1 MTNARKTVLRTC
13 SAMLASFAF
22 CAYAGAEDAKG
33 APSNEQA
40 QAPIS
45 QPSNTAEQAYSHS
58 PEKIGDVITVGSNA
72 FMLVRVFDTPQK
84 NDTFQRNVNIMRQYA
99 QVISESKLKLEK
111 IENPEEKAALQNKIK
126 QLEDEFESNEK
137 AMIKVYAFAS
147 NRQYRQVF
155 LKTNICV
162 PLTADE
168 LSNLRSAS
176 GMELDPLKII
186 ERDGK
191 NFYIMKKID
200 GAKANEELQKAIAFT
215 LTRRAEADKLRV
227 KLSETTDPTE
237 QMDLTKKISLAEKA
251 LKQNEDEL
259 KEKYGLGNAKS
270 YIIEVDLSKLY
281 LVLTKEEFLK
291 IQSEKKGK

>member
-1 MTNARKTVLRTC
+1 MQT
-13 SAMLASFAF
+13 
-22 CAYAGAEDAKG
+22 
-33 APSNEQA
+33 
-40 QAPIS
+40 
-45 QPSNTAEQAYSHS
+45 
-58 PEKIGDVITVGSNA
+58 
-72 FMLVRVFDTPQK
+72 
-84 NDTFQRNVNIMRQYA
+84 
-99 QVISESKLKLEK
+99 
-111 IENPEEKAALQNKIK
+111 
-126 QLEDEFESNEK
+126 
-137 AMIKVYAFAS
+137 AS

>member
-1 MTNARKTVLRTC
+1 MTEMIKPIIRLSAVLPLLFALCANADEGGETA
-13 SAMLASFAF
+13 SAAPQKA
-22 CAYAGAEDAKG
+22 AEKPAE
-33 APSNEQA
+33 ATTAVQVPA
-40 QAPIS
+40 Q
-45 QPSNTAEQAYSHS
+45 
-58 PEKIGDVITVGSNA
+58 EKIGDVVMLGSNA

-99 QVISESKLKLEK
+99 QAISEYKLKLEK
-111 IENPEEKAALQNKIK
+111 IENSDERAELQNKIK

-137 AMIKVYAFAS
+137 AMIRIYSFAS

-155 LKTNICV
+155 LKTSICV

-191 NFYIMKKID
+191 NFYIMKNVD

-237 QMDLTKKISLAEKA
+237 QMSLTEKISLAEKA

-259 KEKYGLGNAKS
+259 KQKYGLGDAKS

-281 LVLTKEEFLK
+281 LVLTQEELLK
-291 IQSEKKGK
+291 VQAEKKGK